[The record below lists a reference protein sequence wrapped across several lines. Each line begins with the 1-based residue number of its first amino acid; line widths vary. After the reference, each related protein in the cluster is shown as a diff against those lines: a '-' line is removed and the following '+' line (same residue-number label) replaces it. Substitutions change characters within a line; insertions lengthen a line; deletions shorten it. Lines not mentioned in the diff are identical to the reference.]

1 MHKQDWLAT
10 QTFRYSITGLVTG
23 GVLGVAAYLLGDRLS
38 ADLLLAGL
46 PAAGLVGGLIA
57 GLYSDRLVSHRL
69 EVESEIERLRQDN
82 IERNRLEKILER
94 GKREW
99 EAIFDSVQDAI
110 LVADAEGRIIRCNRT
125 ATLWL
130 DTSFD
135 QLVNHPVA
143 NVFFP
148 EGVSQSVE
156 LADLI
161 GEMQIPNLEGW
172 FDVSQYPIHL
182 ADDLYGTIFVIRD
195 VTERRRAL
203 SIIREQKQHLE
214 ALVSNSPI
222 AIVTLD
228 HDQEILT
235 FNPAFERLVGYRSK
249 DVIGRKIDDL
259 FADDGPRSKTGPL
272 SERVLAGQPVNTI
285 IQRRRKD
292 GTTIDVET
300 LGVPLVVDGQTVG
313 ALWMY
318 HDITELM
325 EARRKA
331 EQADRAK
338 SEFLANMSHE
348 IRTPM
353 NGIIGMI
360 DLALRTELNDDQYDF
375 LTSARESADALMSL
389 LNSVLDLSKI
399 EAGQFHLEEIE
410 FDLLPLVE
418 GVAQTLAGRAE
429 AKGLEIASYIDPN
442 VPLRVIGDPGRLRQ
456 ILINLMENAIKFTDH
471 GEVFLRAELESD
483 QGSRALLRFLVTDTG
498 IGIPPER
505 VNAIF
510 ERFVQADGST
520 TRKYGGTGLG
530 LTISKQLSEM
540 MGGTIGVESE
550 PGKGSTFWF
559 TALLE
564 KSQNPTAQQQRPPVL
579 LQGLRVLVVDD
590 NATNRKILTRMLGNF
605 GCQVTAVATGRE
617 VMPSLV
623 RSALTKHP
631 YRLVL
636 LDLQM
641 PDIDG
646 VNVLQLIRAERLTQN
661 TKVIVL
667 TSMGHRGEIER
678 LKELGCSS
686 YLLKPIKQSQ
696 LQETLENVIGQRTWS
711 ERRRRLPEE
720 PPVRIGRRLRI
731 LLAEDNHINRKMIKE
746 LLSREGHQV
755 DLANNGI
762 QAVEIWQ
769 QAEYDL
775 VLMDVQMPEMD
786 GLEAAQ
792 RIRSLENGDRHTPI
806 IALTAHA
813 MPGDR
818 HRCLQAGMDDYMS
831 KPIDPRKVLETIA
844 RWAGKGTGER
854 EEDEAQPAVDPN
866 CVFNLDDALVRFS
879 NDREFFL
886 TMLEDF
892 LSTLCDKIGEM
903 KTALQNDN
911 LAALSYQ
918 GHNLKGV
925 AANFS
930 AYQLSC
936 LADRIDQAAKDGKVD
951 EAAQLLVEVDA
962 AVESLRQATAS
973 LFEPATP
980 PSDASS

>member
-1 MHKQDWLAT
+1 M
-10 QTFRYSITGLVTG
+10 
-23 GVLGVAAYLLGDRLS
+23 
-38 ADLLLAGL
+38 
-46 PAAGLVGGLIA
+46 
-57 GLYSDRLVSHRL
+57 
-69 EVESEIERLRQDN
+69 
-82 IERNRLEKILER
+82 
-94 GKREW
+94 
-99 EAIFDSVQDAI
+99 
-110 LVADAEGRIIRCNRT
+110 
-125 ATLWL
+125 
-130 DTSFD
+130 
-135 QLVNHPVA
+135 
-143 NVFFP
+143 
-148 EGVSQSVE
+148 
-156 LADLI
+156 
-161 GEMQIPNLEGW
+161 
-172 FDVSQYPIHL
+172 
-182 ADDLYGTIFVIRD
+182 
-195 VTERRRAL
+195 
-203 SIIREQKQHLE
+203 
-214 ALVSNSPI
+214 
-222 AIVTLD
+222 
-228 HDQEILT
+228 
-235 FNPAFERLVGYRSK
+235 
-249 DVIGRKIDDL
+249 
-259 FADDGPRSKTGPL
+259 
-272 SERVLAGQPVNTI
+272 
-285 IQRRRKD
+285 
-292 GTTIDVET
+292 
-300 LGVPLVVDGQTVG
+300 
-313 ALWMY
+313 
-318 HDITELM
+318 
-325 EARRKA
+325 
-331 EQADRAK
+331 
-338 SEFLANMSHE
+338 
-348 IRTPM
+348 
-353 NGIIGMI
+353 
-360 DLALRTELNDDQYDF
+360 
-375 LTSARESADALMSL
+375 
-389 LNSVLDLSKI
+389 
-399 EAGQFHLEEIE
+399 
-410 FDLLPLVE
+410 
-418 GVAQTLAGRAE
+418 
-429 AKGLEIASYIDPN
+429 
-442 VPLRVIGDPGRLRQ
+442 
-456 ILINLMENAIKFTDH
+456 
-471 GEVFLRAELESD
+471 
-483 QGSRALLRFLVTDTG
+483 
-498 IGIPPER
+498 
-505 VNAIF
+505 
-510 ERFVQADGST
+510 
-520 TRKYGGTGLG
+520 
-530 LTISKQLSEM
+530 
-540 MGGTIGVESE
+540 
-550 PGKGSTFWF
+550 
-559 TALLE
+559 
-564 KSQNPTAQQQRPPVL
+564 L

-623 RSALTKHP
+623 RAALTKHP